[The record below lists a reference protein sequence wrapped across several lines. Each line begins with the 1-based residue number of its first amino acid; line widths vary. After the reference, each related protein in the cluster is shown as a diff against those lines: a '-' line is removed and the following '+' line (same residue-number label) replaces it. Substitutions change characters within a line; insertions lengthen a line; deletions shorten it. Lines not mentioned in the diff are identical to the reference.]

1 MTMNEI
7 YTTVQG
13 RVVAPPE
20 SRTTRGGVPFTAFR
34 LASTVRRPNPQT
46 RTYEDG
52 PTNFFNVTAFRT
64 LGANVGNSLKKGD
77 PVVVYGRLRVNQW
90 MRSDNIP
97 ATSVEIDAY
106 SVGHDLTWGTT
117 ELVRVSRAQVDQSD
131 RLADEAVQQVHAQL
145 EGQLDP
151 EAADSDDYVM
161 HQGHPDPET
170 AGGLP
175 AEEHAEAGPEDATD
189 GAVPPHLATV

>member
-1 MTMNEI
+1 
-7 YTTVQG
+7 
-13 RVVAPPE
+13 
-20 SRTTRGGVPFTAFR
+20 
-34 LASTVRRPNPQT
+34 
-46 RTYEDG
+46 
-52 PTNFFNVTAFRT
+52 
-64 LGANVGNSLKKGD
+64 
-77 PVVVYGRLRVNQW
+77 

-106 SVGHDLTWGTT
+106 SVGHDLTWGTS

-161 HQGHPDPET
+161 HEGHHEEQPEPET
-170 AGGLP
+170 A
-175 AEEHAEAGPEDATD
+175 D
-189 GAVPPHLATV
+189 LATV